1 MTLEEFRGRSPL
13 SRREA
18 VLVRRNAQF
27 LKHLQSAQAALSR
40 GARDE
45 ALQAAEQAGLL
56 EPEDARVIA
65 ILEEAQGSPD
75 ADPSTVM
82 WTRDKPRPKPRGEFV
97 GPASWSVATPLV
109 GTPRR
114 ATRAASTVISVA
126 VHGLAAAVTL
136 VALIRVVP
144 AVDVIP
150 LMSLGIPSALTGNLV
165 PPDAPQKPDAPQ
177 EPDPSQEE
185 TDVREPPAVIATT
198 PLADLPFVP
207 LVRPTRSRRPAP
219 TGWVRGIRT
228 TARLEVS
235 GGSGSPTGNMLP
247 EAGRWQQG
255 QVDRAPRLLSV
266 VPPLYPRAAFDQ
278 GLEGVMAVILQV
290 VLNRDGVVERTSIV
304 QGVPLLNQ
312 AAQAAVEQ
320 WVYSPAYRNG
330 YRIPV
335 IFTVSITFDFR

>member
-1 MTLEEFRGRSPL
+1 MTLEEFRGPSPL
-13 SRREA
+13 RRREA
-18 VLVRRNAQF
+18 LLVRRNAQF

-97 GPASWSVATPLV
+97 GPASWSVATPVV
-109 GTPRR
+109 GTRRR
-114 ATRAASTVISVA
+114 ATRGASAVISVA

-144 AVDVIP
+144 AVDVTP
-150 LMSLGIPSALTGNLV
+150 LMTLGIPSALIGNLV
-165 PPDAPQKPDAPQ
+165 SPDAPQ
-177 EPDPSQEE
+177 EPDPGQEE
-185 TDVREPPAVIATT
+185 TDVREPTAVIATT
-198 PLADLPFVP
+198 PLADLRLLP
-207 LVRPTRSRRPAP
+207 LVAPTRSRRPAP

-247 EAGRWQQG
+247 EAGPWQQG
-255 QVDRAPRLLSV
+255 QVDRAPRLLRV